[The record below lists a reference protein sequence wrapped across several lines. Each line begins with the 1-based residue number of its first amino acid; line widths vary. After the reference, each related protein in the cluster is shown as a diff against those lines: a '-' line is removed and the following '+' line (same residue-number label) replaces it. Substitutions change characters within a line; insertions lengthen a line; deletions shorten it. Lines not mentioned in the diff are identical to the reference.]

1 MIFRVSS
8 ELASGGVVTSHCE
21 GPAVLVAAAVTVTVD
36 VTICYSGQCQSR
48 WAAFRQ
54 AGSRLS
60 VARAGC
66 RSGPLPT
73 RIDGHGCRTGEHDD

>member
-8 ELASGGVVTSHCE
+8 ELASGGVVTSHCD

-36 VTICYSGQCQSR
+36 VTSRYTSQRQSR
-48 WAAFRQ
+48 WAAVRQ

-66 RSGPLPT
+66 RSGPRLT
-73 RIDGHGCRTGEHDD
+73 RIAGHGCRTGEHDD